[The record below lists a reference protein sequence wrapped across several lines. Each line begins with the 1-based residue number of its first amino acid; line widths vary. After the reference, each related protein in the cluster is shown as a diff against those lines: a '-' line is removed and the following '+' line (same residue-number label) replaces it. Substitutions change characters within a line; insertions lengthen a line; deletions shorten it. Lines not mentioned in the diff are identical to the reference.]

1 MIVSPVYKFEEY
13 NIDGTVILHNP
24 LQSGRFMSYKAKLL
38 DHYSEG
44 DLLSWV
50 FNLNNIKPL
59 MELWRNHA
67 LPPKD
72 GDDPSPLDL
81 KTDE

>member
-24 LQSGRFMSYKAKLL
+24 LQSGRFMSYGAKLL

-50 FNLNNIKPL
+50 FNFNDIKHL
-59 MELWRNHA
+59 MESWRKHE
-67 LPPKD
+67 LKPKEEFD
-72 GDDPSPLDL
+72 
-81 KTDE
+81 KEQTMKAE